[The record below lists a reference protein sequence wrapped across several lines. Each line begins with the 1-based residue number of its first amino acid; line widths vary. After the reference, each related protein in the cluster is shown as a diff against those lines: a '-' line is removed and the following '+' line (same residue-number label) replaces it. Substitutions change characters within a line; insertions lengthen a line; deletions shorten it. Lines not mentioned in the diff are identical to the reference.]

1 MNPDFSNLE
10 DSELLQLA
18 IGNRQAF
25 EAIFHRY
32 WKRLYTYAYKI
43 YQEKAVC
50 EDIVQE
56 VFISLW
62 DKNKNSKILNL
73 EAYLLKAVKY
83 KVANHIRSLK
93 FSTAQIE
100 YLESIP
106 DEPNHHLEYKEFEK
120 KMMSQI
126 ELLPQKCKEVFKLS
140 RIEQKSNKEIAQ
152 ALSLSVRTVETHISN
167 ALSFLRKHTGIFE
180 MGLFVSLVFL

>member
-1 MNPDFSNLE
+1 MNPDFSSLE

-18 IGNRQAF
+18 TGNRKAF
-25 EAIFHRY
+25 EAIFDRY
-32 WKRLYTYAYKI
+32 WKRLYSYAYKI
-43 YQEKAVC
+43 YQEEAVC

-62 DKNKNSKILNL
+62 DKNKASKILNL

-106 DEPNHHLEYKEFEK
+106 DEPNHSLEYKEFEK
-120 KMMSQI
+120 AMMSHI

-152 ALSLSVRTVETHISN
+152 ALNLSARTVETHISN
-167 ALSFLRKHTGIFE
+167 ALSFLRKHAGVFE
-180 MGLFVSLVFL
+180 IGVIASLICL